1 MSRENPRHRIAI
13 VGASSLRG
21 KELKEVIEDRNFPAS
36 DIVLLDTSVPVGT
49 LAEAAGEPTFI
60 KPMDRESFDGLRFVF
75 FAGSADEAR
84 DNWKLAHDAGATI
97 IDLTGALD
105 AAAHAAPWVPELDT
119 LLAPPEHKARKSEG
133 SGIFSSPAP
142 AIIIACTLAAALKK
156 FSPARQAI
164 LFFPPVS
171 ERGQLGIEEL
181 EKQTADLLLFRPITQ
196 VIFDTQVAF
205 NLLAGYG
212 EASHPTLAEMRGA
225 IGKGI
230 AAYLGGRIAVPA
242 VQLLQAPI
250 FYGYAFA
257 AYAEFA
263 GECEPSKLDSALAAA
278 GFHLVG
284 EDEPKPTNVSVAGE
298 PKIHLARAE
307 RDENVTSGTWLWG
320 VTDNLQLAAANA
332 VRIAEELLAPKI

>member
-1 MSRENPRHRIAI
+1 MLRENPRHRIAI

-21 KELKEVIEDRNFPAS
+21 KELKQVLEDRNFPVAE
-36 DIVLLDTSVPVGT
+36 IVLLDTSVPVGT
-49 LAEAAGEPTFI
+49 LADAAGEPTFI
-60 KPMDRESFDGLRFVF
+60 RPMDRESFDGARFVF
-75 FAGSADEAR
+75 FAGSATEAI

-97 IDLTGALD
+97 IDLTGTLD
-105 AAAHAAPWVPELDT
+105 EAAHAASWIPALDT
-119 LLAPPEHKARKSEG
+119 LLAPPEHKTGKFQG

-142 AIIIACTLAAALKK
+142 SIIIACTLSAAFRK
-156 FSPARQAI
+156 FSPVRLAL

-171 ERGQLGIEEL
+171 ERGQLGVEEL
-181 EKQTADLLLFRPITQ
+181 EKQTADLLLLRPITQ

-212 EASHPTLAEMRGA
+212 EASRPTLAEMRGG
-225 IGKGI
+225 ISKGI
-230 AAYLGGRIAVPA
+230 AAYLGGRITVPA
-242 VQLLQAPI
+242 VQLVQAPV

-263 GECEPSKLDSALAAA
+263 EACEPAKLDSALAAA
-278 GFHLVG
+278 GIHIVAK
-284 EDEPKPTNVSVAGE
+284 DEPKPSNINVAGE
-298 PKIHLARAE
+298 RRIHLARAE
-307 RDENVTSGTWLWG
+307 RDENVSGGIWLWG

>member
-1 MSRENPRHRIAI
+1 MPRENPRYRVAI

-21 KELKEVIEDRNFPAS
+21 KELKQVIEDRNFPAAE
-36 DIVLLDTSVPVGT
+36 IVLLDTSVPVGT

-60 KPMDRESFDGLRFVF
+60 RPMDRESFDRARFVF
-75 FAGSADEAR
+75 FAGSPGEAR
-84 DNWKLAHDAGATI
+84 ENWKLAHEAGATI

-105 AAAHAAPWVPELDT
+105 DAARAATWIPELDT
-119 LLAPPEHKARKSEG
+119 LLGPPEHKAGKAQG

-142 AIIIACTLAAALKK
+142 AIIIACTLSAALKK
-156 FSPARQAI
+156 FSPVRLAL

-171 ERGQLGIEEL
+171 ERGQLGVEEL
-181 EKQTADLLLFRPITQ
+181 EKQTADLLLLRPITQ

-212 EASHPTLAEMRGA
+212 EASRPSLAEMRSA
-225 IGKGI
+225 IAKGI
-230 AAYLGGRIAVPA
+230 SAYLGGRIAVPA
-242 VQLLQAPI
+242 VQLIQTPV

-263 GECEPSKLDSALAAA
+263 EAREPAQLDSALAAA
-278 GFHLVG
+278 GIHLAG
-284 EDEPKPTNVSVAGE
+284 EAEPKPSNISVAGE
-298 PKIHLARAE
+298 GRIHLARAE
-307 RDENVTSGTWLWG
+307 RDENVPNGMWLWG